1 MKLFISFIFV
11 VLSITALKAQ
21 SLKGSITDSVSGET
35 IPTAFV
41 VVKLQDSVI
50 TQVFSDSDGSYAVDT
65 ITPGKYDIEVY
76 FAGYI
81 GKKTND
87 ITICQTQTTELNCVL
102 IKDQSIENVVLEVE
116 QLDLPIIDPF
126 KTSCFPKPVS
136 EKTTVITK
144 ACFPVVVSNHK
155 LDLFGTYIGNK
166 TAFELLHFSENRVS
180 IQR

>member
-21 SLKGSITDSVSGET
+21 SLKGSITDSVSGES
-35 IPTAFV
+35 IPMAFV

-81 GKKTND
+81 GKKN
-87 ITICQTQTTELNCVL
+87 E
-102 IKDQSIENVVLEVE
+102 
-116 QLDLPIIDPF
+116 
-126 KTSCFPKPVS
+126 
-136 EKTTVITK
+136 
-144 ACFPVVVSNHK
+144 
-155 LDLFGTYIGNK
+155 
-166 TAFELLHFSENRVS
+166 
-180 IQR
+180 